1 MLVSSKDFPE
11 STIPSKRHTLVL
23 RHGTRSVLVL
33 LPRTYRELLTITRSV
48 FGMVDSPNFVF
59 ETRDLDICQGDAV
72 EIHPAAWEA
81 VAISISTLSVRHQFQ
96 DLGSSSSQTRGP
108 QDNAAPQHPHAAHGN
123 SSHITRCAPDAP
135 SRSSNEA
142 TQSENDLSAPATSY
156 DDVHDS
162 MPTDFAEEELG
173 SYEDDFEDTPA
184 QPKGK
189 GKSKSSARARIESD
203 AEDEYDDDGRAED
216 AGAMRGLSW
225 LVSSPVQN
233 TTTKTDPSF
242 SILPISPS
250 KRVALPST
258 SPQRLSAHG
267 SVLFATRAKL
277 GVNNPAASTALS
289 DDEPR
294 KPPQVVTDALLRTD
308 GTSKEPA
315 APTPVALKD
324 SQHEYPP
331 QPKFNPQL
339 KVPAAFAAATTSTS
353 ATSQTPAKGASQA
366 FDKIL
371 ITIRHPP
378 TEKEN
383 KFKVKST
390 HLVGRVLTSAC
401 SAFGLS
407 STSATLMAW
416 LEEDGLELTE
426 PCANDVPMGSVAT
439 DGAIFIIEL
448 PKSS

>member
-1 MLVSSKDFPE
+1 
-11 STIPSKRHTLVL
+11 
-23 RHGTRSVLVL
+23 
-33 LPRTYRELLTITRSV
+33 
-48 FGMVDSPNFVF
+48 MVDSPNFVF

-96 DLGSSSSQTRGP
+96 DLGSSSSQTRGELVSLPHARLPIPQSPQGP

-308 GTSKEPA
+308 GPSHIGF
-315 APTPVALKD
+315 D
-324 SQHEYPP
+324 S
-331 QPKFNPQL
+331 
-339 KVPAAFAAATTSTS
+339 
-353 ATSQTPAKGASQA
+353 
-366 FDKIL
+366 
-371 ITIRHPP
+371 
-378 TEKEN
+378 
-383 KFKVKST
+383 
-390 HLVGRVLTSAC
+390 
-401 SAFGLS
+401 
-407 STSATLMAW
+407 TL
-416 LEEDGLELTE
+416 
-426 PCANDVPMGSVAT
+426 
-439 DGAIFIIEL
+439 
-448 PKSS
+448 